1 MIAANGNKAHLTLI
15 GAGPGDPQLI
25 TLKAVNALASADVVL
40 YDALINKELLAY
52 APVNV
57 PKIYV
62 GKRADV
68 PSLKQEEINALIV
81 ENAKIYGNVVRLKG
95 GDPFVFGRGQE
106 EIAYAYAYGIESTVI
121 PGISSSIAVPEL
133 QKIPVTARGYAE
145 SFWVVTG
152 TTKDGELSQDLP
164 LAAQSTATVVILMG
178 LGKLPQIVQT
188 FLQHRDGKTPVA
200 VIQNGTLPN
209 EKCLRGTL
217 NTIEGLVLSH
227 EIKAPA
233 IIVIGQV
240 VHVHQEMV
248 ENIIERGFKN
258 SL

>member
-1 MIAANGNKAHLTLI
+1 MIAANGNTPHLTLI

-62 GKRADV
+62 GKRAGQ
-68 PSLKQEEINALIV
+68 PSLKQDEINALIV
-81 ENAKIYGNVVRLKG
+81 EYAYVYGNVVRLKG

-106 EIAYAYAYGIESTVI
+106 EIAYAYAYGIDSTVI

-133 QKIPVTARGYAE
+133 QKIPVTARGYSE

-152 TTKDGELSQDLP
+152 TTKEGEVSKDLP
-164 LAAQSTATVVILMG
+164 LAAQSTATLVILMG
-178 LGKLPQIVQT
+178 LGKLSLIVQELT
-188 FLQHRDGKTPVA
+188 KYRSSKTPIA
-200 VIQNGTLPN
+200 VIQNGTLPT
-209 EKCLRGTL
+209 EKSVRGTL
-217 NTIEGLVLSH
+217 ENIEALVLSN

-233 IIVIGQV
+233 IIVIGDV
-240 VHVHQEMV
+240 VNVHQDMV
-248 ENIIERGFKN
+248 EKIIEREFNN